1 MNGLGWSGKFIVFSK
16 ISTPNQQGSFLNF
29 TSTFSLSGA
38 KVSKQQTPTD
48 PLQKGNKWRSSLK
61 HWKYFLW
68 CLVSASLSQFFF
80 FNHFLTTRF
89 THQLAS
95 LFIPASALGT
105 KVFHNNLVPP
115 NGSKALVPQ
124 RQLMRCC
131 ELNHQEEDSQC
142 IGIKPLVV

>member
-1 MNGLGWSGKFIVFSK
+1 MKVITETLEILSLMFSFC
-16 ISTPNQQGSFLNF
+16 IFVT
-29 TSTFSLSGA
+29 
-38 KVSKQQTPTD
+38 V
-48 PLQKGNKWRSSLK
+48 
-61 HWKYFLW
+61 
-68 CLVSASLSQFFF
+68 FFF

-131 ELNHQEEDSQC
+131 ELNHHEEDSQC